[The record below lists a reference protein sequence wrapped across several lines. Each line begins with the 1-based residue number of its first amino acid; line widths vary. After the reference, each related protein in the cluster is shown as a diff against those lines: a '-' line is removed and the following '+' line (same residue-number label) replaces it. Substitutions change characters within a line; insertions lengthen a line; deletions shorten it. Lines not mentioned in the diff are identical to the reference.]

1 MGLDHGLCQQLHL
14 EKGSSGKSC
23 LRKVAGFVLF
33 PKLLSF
39 LLTII
44 IMIIIIIIYL
54 TAVVVLREF
63 VVILRGVSF
72 LVAKRQGGFP
82 ASRRKPGI
90 PFNSFLLSL
99 LSDNNWKPG
108 CRLCVS
114 PSVRVHT
121 NSILCFCFFLSGSQ
135 LSAICPCTDS
145 STYLGAAAQL
155 LNVDSRLGLQLFKCF
170 VGFEAK
176 LESFYCYFHEAKK
189 GKGKECDSP
198 VFFLN
203 TPPIFCQS

>member
-121 NSILCFCFFLSGSQ
+121 NSILCFFFFFCRGRSFQPSVLVPILQ
-135 LSAICPCTDS
+135 HILELLHS
-145 STYLGAAAQL
+145 SLTLTPDWACNFS
-155 LNVDSRLGLQLFKCF
+155 NVLWDLKRSWNHFI
-170 VGFEAK
+170 V
-176 LESFYCYFHEAKK
+176 
-189 GKGKECDSP
+189 
-198 VFFLN
+198 
-203 TPPIFCQS
+203 IFTRR